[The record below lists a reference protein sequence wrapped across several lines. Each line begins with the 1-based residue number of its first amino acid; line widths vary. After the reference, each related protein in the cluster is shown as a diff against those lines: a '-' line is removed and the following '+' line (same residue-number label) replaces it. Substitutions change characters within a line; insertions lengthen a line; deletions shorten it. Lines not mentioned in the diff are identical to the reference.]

1 MKNFVIFTNLLRE
14 QFDSLDL
21 LAEQEISHKP
31 TLATLTE
38 RGRKG
43 SHFENMKKGLLS
55 HKAIK

>member
-1 MKNFVIFTNLLRE
+1 MFTNLLRE